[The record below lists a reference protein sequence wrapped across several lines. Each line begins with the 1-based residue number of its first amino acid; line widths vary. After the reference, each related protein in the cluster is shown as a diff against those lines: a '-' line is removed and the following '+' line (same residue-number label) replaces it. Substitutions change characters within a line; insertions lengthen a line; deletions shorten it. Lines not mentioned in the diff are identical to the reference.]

1 METVGLCTMSLWALR
16 KILSFVPDVFDLLM
30 SFSGGLISQFLIIFF
45 IMKIVPIFA
54 VLFEKTIKAFIWLM
68 HKFE

>member
-54 VLFEKTIKAFIWLM
+54 VLFEKAVKAFIWLM

>member
-54 VLFEKTIKAFIWLM
+54 VLFEKAIKEFIWLM